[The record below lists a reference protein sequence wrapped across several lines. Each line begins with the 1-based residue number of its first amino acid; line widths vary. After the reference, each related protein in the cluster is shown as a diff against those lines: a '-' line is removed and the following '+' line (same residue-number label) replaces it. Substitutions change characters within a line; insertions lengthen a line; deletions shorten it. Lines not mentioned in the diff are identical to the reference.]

1 MLRLAS
7 RARLF
12 PYTTLFRSTGQ
23 SATDFWN
30 LYSRDDGSG
39 GYRTF
44 GEVSNLKRADGTV
57 SAVGLTVANAPGAW
71 HNGAADPMYD
81 VYLYPFGGGNITAT
95 VRELRSEERRVGK
108 EWRGG
113 GGGEK

>member
-71 HNGAADPMYD
+71 HNGAADPMRAEEHTS
-81 VYLYPFGGGNITAT
+81 VLQSHS
-95 VRELRSEERRVGK
+95 ELV
-108 EWRGG
+108 WRLLPA
-113 GGGEK
+113 KK